1 MISPGA
7 LSEMQQAD
15 EAYNLLDSWLAQ
27 KLRQLRD
34 IHRDPLRLSD
44 TNKKGATISPALR

>member
-15 EAYNLLDSWLAQ
+15 EAYNLLDSWLRKSSGSFAIFTAIRCACPTQ
-27 KLRQLRD
+27 
-34 IHRDPLRLSD
+34 
-44 TNKKGATISPALR
+44 TKKEPPFRRP